1 MKKTFQIAIDGYSG
15 DDKSTVAQIISKKLN
30 FLFVNTGAMYRC
42 YALAFI
48 NQNVDLN
55 NKNEVIKCLEN
66 NKVVLG
72 QENFFLNGEDVTKKI
87 SNPEVA
93 AMASKIGTLK
103 EVREKCVK
111 DQQAIAADCNVIMEG
126 RDTTSVVLPNAT
138 LKIFLS
144 ADVDTRAKRRWEQ
157 SNKEQSLET
166 IKELITKRDY
176 QDSHRE
182 ISPLIQVPDAFVI
195 DTSNLSIDEV
205 VENIIKEF
213 KNRTNV

>member
-1 MKKTFQIAIDGYSG
+1 MVDVQR
-15 DDKSTVAQIISKKLN
+15 KLAK
-30 FLFVNTGAMYRC
+30 G
-42 YALAFI
+42 
-48 NQNVDLN
+48 
-55 NKNEVIKCLEN
+55 
-66 NKVVLG
+66 
-72 QENFFLNGEDVTKKI
+72 
-87 SNPEVA
+87 
-93 AMASKIGTLK
+93 
-103 EVREKCVK
+103 K
-111 DQQAIAADCNVIMEG
+111 DVIMEG

>member
-15 DDKSTVAQIISKKLN
+15 VGKSTVAQIISKKLN

-72 QENFFLNGEDVTKKI
+72 QENFFLNGVDVTKKI

>member
-15 DDKSTVAQIISKKLN
+15 VGKSTVAQIISKKLN

-72 QENFFLNGEDVTKKI
+72 QENSFLNGEDVTKKI

>member
-1 MKKTFQIAIDGYSG
+1 
-15 DDKSTVAQIISKKLN
+15 
-30 FLFVNTGAMYRC
+30 
-42 YALAFI
+42 
-48 NQNVDLN
+48 
-55 NKNEVIKCLEN
+55 
-66 NKVVLG
+66 
-72 QENFFLNGEDVTKKI
+72 
-87 SNPEVA
+87 
-93 AMASKIGTLK
+93 MASKIGTLK

-166 IKELITKRDY
+166 IKEFITKRDY

-205 VENIIKEF
+205 VENILKEF

>member
-15 DDKSTVAQIISKKLN
+15 VGKSTVAQIISKKLN

-87 SNPEVA
+87 SKPEVA

-205 VENIIKEF
+205 VENILKEF